1 MLAAALA
8 ESSGAT
14 HLFGERAYLAFCEK
28 FSVAPIPTS
37 VEMLVFFFV
46 ASLSQDRS
54 ASTAHTYLAAVRSL
68 HLRLGL
74 GIDKFT
80 SPSLALVTR
89 GIKRSHAVPSRR
101 PRLPMTIDIITRIR
115 WVLPAYFTDGYD
127 RHKFWCALTLA
138 FFGFL
143 RVGKRSNTSPPPR
156 IGDISRVDHL
166 VLRFR
171 SSKTDPFSPRLRCGC
186 RCIGQGRLRTR
197 CCCGVPSFPL

>member
-1 MLAAALA
+1 M
-8 ESSGAT
+8 
-14 HLFGERAYLAFCEK
+14 
-28 FSVAPIPTS
+28 
-37 VEMLVFFFV
+37 

-127 RHKFWCALTLA
+127 RHKFWCAFTLA

-171 SSKTDPFSPRLRCGC
+171 SSKTDPFHHGCDVVVGASGKDVCALGAAAEYLRIRSRLGEAW
-186 RCIGQGRLRTR
+186 
-197 CCCGVPSFPL
+197 